1 MIGEA
6 NMEIKRQRVILGVK
20 DQKIAE
26 LQTAL
31 EVARSKMDPYETAC
45 EISRIPSPT
54 NEDMRRLRAAE
65 VAIPYC
71 GRAKTTE
78 NRSVTLV
85 AYDSQDGL
93 AKRLERARERVKLIE
108 ADPTA
113 GINPLDRHR
122 AKVIEADPLD
132 PKPPA

>member
-1 MIGEA
+1 MEILADRNVVISQGREYSCLELVNMIGEA

-85 AYDSQDGL
+85 A
-93 AKRLERARERVKLIE
+93 
-108 ADPTA
+108 
-113 GINPLDRHR
+113 
-122 AKVIEADPLD
+122 
-132 PKPPA
+132 